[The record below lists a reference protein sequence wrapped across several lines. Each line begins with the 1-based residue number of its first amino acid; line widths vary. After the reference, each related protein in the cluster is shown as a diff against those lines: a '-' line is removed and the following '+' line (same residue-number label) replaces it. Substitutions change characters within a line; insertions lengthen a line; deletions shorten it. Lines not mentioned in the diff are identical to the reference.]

1 MKIEFS
7 GQTVL
12 VTGAASGF
20 GLEIAAA
27 FSERGATVYACDLAE
42 EKLKETQKQIGEAG
56 KSSIVDVTRRDE
68 VEKWVQAA
76 WSDTG
81 RIDNAGGVL
90 GQVGKPVVVSV
101 GVGSDRSC

>member
-1 MKIEFS
+1 MSHGRNSSRDGPHESLQGAPFMKIEFS

-42 EKLKETQKQIGEAG
+42 EKLKETQ
-56 KSSIVDVTRRDE
+56 TNR
-68 VEKWVQAA
+68 
-76 WSDTG
+76 
-81 RIDNAGGVL
+81 
-90 GQVGKPVVVSV
+90 
-101 GVGSDRSC
+101 

>member
-81 RIDNAGGVL
+81 RIDVLVNNAGGVL
-90 GQVGKPVVVSV
+90 GCLLYT
-101 GVGSDRSC
+101 SDAADE